1 MTTPREV
8 LSIEEYRS
16 EVVAL
21 VDGPV
26 ASETVDTASAA
37 GRVLAQDARS
47 GGDVPAFANSA
58 MDGYAVRAEDL
69 AGALPVRLRVVADL
83 PAGSAQDPAL
93 AAGECARIMTGA
105 PVPTAADTV
114 VPVELTDAGEH
125 EVTVTEVPRGGTG
138 AHVRGAGED
147 LAAGDLVLPAG
158 TLLDPAAL
166 GALAGTGVATVQV
179 RRLPVVGVLAT
190 GDELVAGGGALQR
203 GQIHESNGVFLA
215 AAARRAGAEVV
226 TGPPVP
232 DDEAAF
238 TARLDE
244 RAAACDLIVL
254 SGGVSV
260 GTYDVA
266 RIVLGDAGEGTFR
279 HVRMQPGKPQGHATW
294 GGVPVLA
301 FPGNPLSAAVSWQLF
316 GRAVLSAL
324 MGSAAP
330 AWGTAVAG
338 SAWSSPP
345 GRRQLVPV
353 VTATDDA
360 GRLVATPSHQRGS
373 ASHMVTALARA
384 DALFAVPEDVTD
396 VRPGDVHPLMRF

>member
-1 MTTPREV
+1 MTAQREV
-8 LSIEEYRS
+8 LSTEEYTS

-21 VDGPV
+21 VTAPV
-26 ASETVDTASAA
+26 ASEVVDTAAA
-37 GRVLAQDARS
+37 LGRVLAQDARAA
-47 GGDVPAFANSA
+47 GDVPAFANSA
-58 MDGYAVRAEDL
+58 MDGYAVRAADL
-69 AGALPVRLRVVADL
+69 ADDLPARLRVVADL
-83 PAGSAQDPAL
+83 PAGSPDDPAL

-114 VPVELTDAGEH
+114 VPVELTDAGDH
-125 EVTVTEVPRGGTG
+125 EVLVRELSRGGAG

-166 GALAGTGVATVQV
+166 GALAGTGVATVRV
-179 RRLPVVGVLAT
+179 RRRPVVGVLAT
-190 GDELVAGGGALQR
+190 GDELVTGGGPLRR
-203 GQIHESNGVFLA
+203 GQIHESNGVLLA
-215 AAARRAGAEVV
+215 AAAREAGADVV

-232 DDEAAF
+232 DEVDAF

-244 RAAACDLIVL
+244 LTASCDLVVL

-266 RIVLGDAGEGTFR
+266 RIVLGDAGSGTFR

-294 GGVPVLA
+294 RGVPVLA

-316 GRAVLSAL
+316 GRAVLAAL
-324 MGSAAP
+324 TGTAAP

-353 VTATDDA
+353 ATTTDAA
-360 GRLVATPSHQRGS
+360 GRLVATPAHQRGS
-373 ASHMVTALARA
+373 ASHMVTALARS
-384 DALFAVPEDVTD
+384 DALFAVPQDVTD

>member
-1 MTTPREV
+1 MKKYIIAAAV
-8 LSIEEYRS
+8 LLGSS
-16 EVVAL
+16 
-21 VDGPV
+21 
-26 ASETVDTASAA
+26 SAA
-37 GRVLAQDARS
+37 
-47 GGDVPAFANSA
+47 FA
-58 MDGYAVRAEDL
+58 
-69 AGALPVRLRVVADL
+69 
-83 PAGSAQDPAL
+83 
-93 AAGECARIMTGA
+93 AAHE
-105 PVPTAADTV
+105 AA
-114 VPVELTDAGEH
+114 
-125 EVTVTEVPRGGTG
+125 
-138 AHVRGAGED
+138 
-147 LAAGDLVLPAG
+147 
-158 TLLDPAAL
+158 TLS
-166 GALAGTGVATVQV
+166 V
-179 RRLPVVGVLAT
+179 
-190 GDELVAGGGALQR
+190 
-203 GQIHESNGVFLA
+203 SA
-215 AAARRAGAEVV
+215 AAASGYITLLAL
-226 TGPPVP
+226 
-232 DDEAAF
+232 DDRLKVLKATLVQRGEALRI
-238 TARLDE
+238 ARDAVDNRVDLDE
-244 RAAACDLIVL
+244 LAAACDLIVL

-384 DALFAVPEDVTD
+384 AAQFAVPADGTADDDTSGDGAASAGAPADEDTD
-396 VRPGDVHPLMRF
+396 ETEEQGR